1 MSSFGD
7 NTVIKNT
14 LSIQPNSSSYN
25 FPLWV
30 HTSNYGGSSGNNFTF
45 QNNQLW
51 QIYYGGNGS
60 VTTTT
65 TNVFPYNIAIATTG
79 NLVANC
85 IFASYGPVVTSD
97 IRIKKNIETIA
108 DEEGL
113 QIIRQLHPCFYEHI
127 DFIKNPGFVFGFI
140 AQDVKDVL
148 PSTIK
153 FIEKSIPNIFESAS
167 VAADG
172 ITLTLNEKSTES
184 FLNTD
189 SSVVRLEIYDS
200 NDVFYTVDVVQVI
213 DEKTFVISSSIPT
226 QRVFVF
232 GQIVPDFHNISY
244 DDIYTNLLSSVKSLD
259 STIQKQDLVIQSL
272 YQELNQVLADMK
284 NE

>member
-45 QNNQLW
+45 QNNQIW
-51 QIYYGGNGS
+51 QIYYAGNAS

-65 TNVFPYNIAIATTG
+65 TNVFPYNISIATTG

-85 IFASYGPVVTSD
+85 IFAAYGPVVTSD

-213 DEKTFVISSSIPT
+213 DEKTFVISVPVST
-226 QRVFVF
+226 EKVFVF
-232 GQIVPDFHNISY
+232 GQIVNDFHNISY
-244 DDIYTNLLSSVKSLD
+244 DYIYTMAVSAVKSLD
-259 STIQKQDLVIQSL
+259 TIVQKREQKIAAIRRQLDLIKSL
-272 YQELNQVLADMK
+272 K
-284 NE
+284 S